1 MIKLQLLT
9 TVGCSHCA
17 AAKVVLEEIKP
28 DFPNLEIEEVDM
40 TTPEGQELLAKFMI
54 MSSPGVIIN
63 DELFAQGG
71 LDKEKLIEK
80 LKSLES

>member
-9 TVGCSHCA
+9 NMGCSHCA
-17 AAKVVLEEIKP
+17 AAKVTLDEVKA
-28 DFPNLEIEEVDM
+28 DFPNLEVEEVDM
-40 TTPEGQELLAKFMI
+40 TTPEGQEMLGKFMV

-71 LDKEKLIEK
+71 LDKDKLVEK
-80 LKSLES
+80 LKSLE